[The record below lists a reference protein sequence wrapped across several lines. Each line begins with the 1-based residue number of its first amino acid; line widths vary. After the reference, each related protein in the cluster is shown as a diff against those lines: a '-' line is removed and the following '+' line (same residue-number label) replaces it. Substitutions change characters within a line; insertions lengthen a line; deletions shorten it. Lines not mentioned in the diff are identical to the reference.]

1 MRSEITRLARGA
13 RRRLSGW
20 RQLNQRVRALEDEV
34 ATLRKENNQLRRD
47 SLRVAEIADLVVERL
62 SHGD

>member
-1 MRSEITRLARGA
+1 MRSEITRLAGGA
-13 RRRLSGW
+13 RRRLSSW

-34 ATLRKENNQLRRD
+34 ETLHKENNQLRRD